1 MASFNTRADA
11 SEAAPLLFRP
21 KSQGRRA
28 WLRDPRLPLF
38 LNWRPHFGA
47 LRQRERDKVEL
58 GRMSHYELHDIHVS
72 SSDRWAEISK
82 PFWRK

>member
-11 SEAAPLLFRP
+11 NDGAPLAFLTGVTRAARLVARSAAALV
-21 KSQGRRA
+21 SQLA
-28 WLRDPRLPLF
+28 NALRTF
-38 LNWRPHFGA
+38 
-47 LRQRERDKVEL
+47 RQRERDKVEL